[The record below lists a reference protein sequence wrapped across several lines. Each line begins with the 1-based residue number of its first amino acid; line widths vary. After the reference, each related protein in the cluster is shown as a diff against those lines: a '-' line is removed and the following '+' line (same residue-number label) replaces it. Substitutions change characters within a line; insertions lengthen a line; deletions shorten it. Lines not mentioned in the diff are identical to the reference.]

1 MDHLQDVNS
10 SKMVVCRGVVAP
22 QMSDNLTD
30 SNGVVCV
37 CASACGGWLGGR
49 LRDTH
54 LTTMHVRIWK
64 GLARV
69 VTLLVS
75 SRSPDGVPAR
85 LLVHDVDNVLVLHV
99 HLQHQ

>member
-49 LRDTH
+49 VFAEVERHPFDDCARQNLEGACSCR
-54 LTTMHVRIWK
+54 HV
-64 GLARV
+64 ARV
-69 VTLLVS
+69 VTITRRC
-75 SRSPDGVPAR
+75 SRPSAGT
-85 LLVHDVDNVLVLHV
+85 
-99 HLQHQ
+99 